1 MTNMCGIVGYIG
13 TKQAV
18 PVLMEGLSKLE
29 YRGYDSAGIAVY
41 DEGEVVVRKCKG
53 RLANLQAEIGSD
65 YDNTLIGIGHTRW
78 ATHGAPSVINAHP
91 HTNTSSSI
99 AVIHNGIIEN
109 YMSIKEWL
117 MDDIGVQF
125 KSETDTEVIA
135 HLVGYYY
142 DGDLLEAVNKAVA
155 KMEGAYA
162 LGIICKEEPDKIIA
176 VRKDSPLIVG
186 IGEEENFLASDIP
199 ALLKY
204 TRNVYLIEN
213 DETVVLTKDD
223 ITIYNAH
230 GQKVDR
236 DVYEVTWDVESAEKE
251 GFEHFTIKEIHE
263 QPEGVHATLHRRLS
277 KEDII
282 DIEGV
287 TLTAD
292 DLKNFNKVYIV
303 ACGTAY
309 HAGLIGR
316 YAIEKFAKIPV
327 EVDIASEF
335 RYRDPFIDDKTLFIA
350 VSQSGET
357 LDTLQSLREAKRKG
371 ARILSIVNVVG
382 SSVARESDDVFYT
395 WAGPEIGVAST
406 KAYTTQ
412 LTAFYLLA
420 LRFGYLNGRI
430 EKETYDRVL
439 NGLKAIPDQI
449 HTILKHLEPVQQL
462 ADEQFNNE
470 SVFFMGRGVDVDTAF
485 EASLKLKE
493 ISYINSFAIAAG
505 ELKHG
510 TIALMEEGT
519 LVVAVATQD
528 RLYDKMLSNIKEVK
542 ARGAYVVAVAKE
554 GHTEVE
560 KVADKVLFIPET
572 LDELAPILSVV
583 PLQLFAYYV
592 SLARG
597 NDVDK
602 PRNLAKSVT
611 VE

>member
-1 MTNMCGIVGYIG
+1 MCGIVAYLGKKVAQLI
-13 TKQAV
+13 
-18 PVLMEGLSKLE
+18 LIEGLKRLE

-41 DEGEVVVRKCKG
+41 DQGELVVRKSQG
-53 RLANLQAEIGSD
+53 RLSNLQEEIGSM
-65 YDNTLIGIGHTRW
+65 YDDTLIGIGHTRW
-78 ATHGAPSVINAHP
+78 ATHGAPSVVNAHP
-91 HTNTSSSI
+91 HTDMSASI

-117 MDDIGVQF
+117 MEDIGIEF

-142 DGDLLEAVNKAVA
+142 EGDLLDAVNKAVA

-162 LGIICKEEPDKIIA
+162 LGIIAKEEPDKIIA

-223 ITIYNAH
+223 ITIYNEH
-230 GQKVDR
+230 GQKVER

-263 QPEGVHATLHRRLS
+263 QPEGVHATLHRRLTS
-277 KEDII
+277 EDII

-287 TLTAD
+287 NLTAE
-292 DLKNFNKVYIV
+292 DLKSFNKVYIV

-316 YAIEKFAKIPV
+316 YAIEKFAGIPV

-371 ARILSIVNVVG
+371 ARILSVVNVVG

-420 LRFGYLNGRI
+420 LRFGYLNGRLP
-430 EKETYDRVL
+430 KETYEKVL
-439 NGLKAIPDQI
+439 NGLKEIPDQI
-449 HTILKHLEPVQQL
+449 HTILKNLEQVQQL

-510 TIALMEEGT
+510 TIALMQEGT

-542 ARGAYVVAVAKE
+542 ARGAYVVAIAKE
-554 GHTEVE
+554 GHTEIE